1 MLTAEQRD
9 ALKVKIH
16 AINAGHAKLRQ
27 QSVLAATTRTVDH
40 STVSATR
47 QKCQAAVADLFE
59 WIDSEL

>member
-9 ALKVKIH
+9 ALKARIH
-16 AINAGHAKLRQ
+16 ALNAGHAKLRQ

-40 STVSATR
+40 STLSATR
-47 QKCQAAVADLFE
+47 LKCQEAVANLFE